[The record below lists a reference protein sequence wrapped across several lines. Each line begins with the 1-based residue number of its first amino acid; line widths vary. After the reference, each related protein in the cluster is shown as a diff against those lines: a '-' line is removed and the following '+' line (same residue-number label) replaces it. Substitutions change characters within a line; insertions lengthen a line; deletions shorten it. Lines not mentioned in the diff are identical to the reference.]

1 VNPGVY
7 QIPLSVIIPDA
18 AEATNLLVV
27 SAMAATHIGLS
38 SLRMEPQFMIV
49 GQAAGAAVNSLSISH
64 NWF

>member
-1 VNPGVY
+1 MY